1 MFPLKVES
9 TYKNVLNR
17 LKQTEKPQ
25 YHFLTANISMNNLF
39 SIVNFCMQN
48 IQNAFMEAIRLR

>member
-1 MFPLKVES
+1 MFPLEVEA

-25 YHFLTANISMNNLF
+25 YHFLTANISMHNLF
-39 SIVNFCMQN
+39 SIDNFCVQN
-48 IQNAFMEAIRLR
+48 IQNSMKAIKLR